1 MTNNV
6 LNPVKTSKTELK
18 FQLEEEKQVIIHCS
32 MACMPG
38 ISVRIWKT
46 TYLITEDG
54 KKIPLV
60 FWEGISLFPE
70 WTNLYHSGIF
80 HFTLIF
86 SGLPTGCNVF
96 SMLEEINEPGGFVVK
111 NITRNKKDVYK
122 IQL

>member
-1 MTNNV
+1 MTNTV

-32 MACMPG
+32 IACMPG

-60 FWEGISLFPE
+60 FWEGISLFPH
-70 WTNLYHSGIF
+70 L
-80 HFTLIF
+80 
-86 SGLPTGCNVF
+86 
-96 SMLEEINEPGGFVVK
+96 
-111 NITRNKKDVYK
+111 K
-122 IQL
+122 IYCTFGVHYS